1 MDKLQSWWRG
11 ISAREQR
18 LVAVGGSVLLIGL
31 FYWAIW
37 QPVANRIAERERQVV
52 NQQQTL
58 AWLKE
63 KGQEVLAM
71 QGGQGRQID
80 TGGTLDGVV
89 NRTAFNQKIKIA
101 RLQPQGQ
108 DLQVWIDTVPFDDL
122 LIWLATLSD
131 QYGVQVQ
138 IIELAREGL
147 ILITTPGGEL
157 HPGLHVGHAAGLALC
172 VKIQIQIG
180 HRRQLPEL
188 TRVALA

>member
-1 MDKLQSWWRG
+1 MMDKLQSWWRG

-71 QGGQGRQID
+71 QGGQGRQVD

-147 ILITTPGGEL
+147 A
-157 HPGLHVGHAAGLALC
+157 PGL
-172 VKIQIQIG
+172 VKV
-180 HRRQLPEL
+180 RRLQLS
-188 TRVALA
+188 RSQ

>member
-1 MDKLQSWWRG
+1 MMDKLQSWWRG

-108 DLQVWIDTVPFDDL
+108 ELQVWIDTVPFDDL

-131 QYGVQVQ
+131 QYGIQVQ

-147 ILITTPGGEL
+147 S
-157 HPGLHVGHAAGLALC
+157 PGL
-172 VKIQIQIG
+172 VKV
-180 HRRQLPEL
+180 RRLQLS
-188 TRVALA
+188 RSQ